1 MSKRA
6 EIEAKRGIIRDEA
19 GRIIR
24 SKEWLKAR
32 IKQLEAKKEE
42 YKNRTKN
49 IDAEIK
55 QRTNELN
62 GKEKK

>member
-1 MSKRA
+1 MSTRA

-24 SKEWLKAR
+24 PKEWLKAR
-32 IKQLEAKKEE
+32 IKQLETKKEDL
-42 YKNRTKN
+42 KTRIKN

-55 QRTNELN
+55 QRTNELS